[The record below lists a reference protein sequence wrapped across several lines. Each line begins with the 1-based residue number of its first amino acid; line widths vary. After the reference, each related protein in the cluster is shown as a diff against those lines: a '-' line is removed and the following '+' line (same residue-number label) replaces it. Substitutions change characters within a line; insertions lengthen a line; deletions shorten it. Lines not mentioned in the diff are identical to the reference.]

1 MAAHVTIITL
11 GVTDVAVSSLFY
23 ESLGFQK
30 SSRVLEPDIG
40 TGLFPALMPEVQR
53 LAGRHH
59 VLLRRCGGVGPVRA

>member
-30 SSRVLEPDIG
+30 SSDSQDAI
-40 TGLFPALMPEVQR
+40 TFFF
-53 LAGRHH
+53 AGEKK
-59 VLLRRCGGVGPVRA
+59 